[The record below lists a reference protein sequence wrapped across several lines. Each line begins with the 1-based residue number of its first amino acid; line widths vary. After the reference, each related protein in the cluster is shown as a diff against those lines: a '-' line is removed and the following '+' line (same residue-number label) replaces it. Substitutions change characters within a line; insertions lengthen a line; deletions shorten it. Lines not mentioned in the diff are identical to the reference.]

1 MDDWD
6 SLLNPY
12 EESIQK
18 GSKEGIEAGLKAG
31 FDDGYHL
38 GRVKALEIGFE
49 LGYMH
54 SVASNALETLSNLNN
69 SSNNKD
75 GDGDGDGGGDGDNDV
90 NNDDTGNTNSNSNHD
105 RRITRLKEFIDL
117 IQAFYSPDELFST
130 KKNPILNPI
139 QDQEYVDGGGA
150 ADTHDAHE
158 DAHEHPHEDGEE
170 KKPINAH
177 NKSLTQT
184 PIDVTQKMQRIRAK
198 FKTIVVQIKMPHLPL
213 QKIMNGGTLGVGAV
227 GVGVGVG
234 AVGAASLP
242 LAFGSTSQGGVV
254 KNHRINKSRGA
265 DAAAVVHDNEW

>member
-69 SSNNKD
+69 SSNNK
-75 GDGDGDGGGDGDNDV
+75 DGDGGGDGDNDV

-170 KKPINAH
+170 KNPINAH

-234 AVGAASLP
+234 AGGAASLP

>member
-75 GDGDGDGGGDGDNDV
+75 GDGGGDNDGDNDV

-170 KKPINAH
+170 KNPINAH